1 MNRPTLRIA
10 FTDFYQGF
18 DVTNNR
24 IWNALRR
31 HYQLELTED
40 LSNANLLVFSDF
52 GINHWKFNGRKIYL
66 TGENMLPD
74 FNQCDLAFTPAE
86 ISGEKRAVRLPL
98 YAQSVEPLY
107 KLIRQPGYDA
117 SSQLNK
123 MGFCSFVVSNSECRF
138 RNKLFKTIHRRKA
151 VASGGKH
158 FNTTGSIVGNK
169 LEFIKD
175 YQFNIACENSS
186 SPGYITEKLID
197 PLLAGSV
204 PIYWGDPE
212 IGRDFNLKC
221 MINVSDFKSL
231 HDLVDYILMVA
242 ENDSLRRSILE
253 APVFRNNQLPECAAD
268 ETVSAPI
275 IDLLENRAAG
285 IRTLQIRRFREHIK
299 TQQNY
304 LSYKYEKIFCKIES
318 LLWNVGFRTK

>member
-18 DVTNNR
+18 NVTNNR
-24 IWNALRR
+24 IWNALKR

-40 LSNANLLVFSDF
+40 LSNANLLVFGDF
-52 GINHWKFNGRKIYL
+52 GINHWKFNGRKIYI

-86 ISGEKRAVRLPL
+86 IPGERRAVRLPL
-98 YAQSVEPLY
+98 YAQFIEPLRT
-107 KLIRQPGYDA
+107 LVRQPNFSA

-123 MGFCSFVVSNSECRF
+123 KGFCSFVVSNPECRF
-138 RNKLFKTIHRRKA
+138 RNKLFKTIHRRRT

-169 LEFIKD
+169 LEFLKD

-221 MINVSDFKSL
+221 MIHVGDFKSL

-242 ENDSLRRSILE
+242 ENDSLRQSILE
-253 APVFRNNQLPECAAD
+253 APVFRNNQLPECATD
-268 ETVSAPI
+268 EAVSAPI

-285 IRTLQIRRFREHIK
+285 IRTLRIRRLREHIK
-299 TQQNY
+299 TQQSY

-318 LLWNVGFRTK
+318 LLWNGGFRTK